1 MSTIASTNR
10 KHLLSGVLLALDEE
24 VKVEVEA
31 KIEALTWT
39 YKNKPLENKDAVGGS
54 IVDMLRSPVTRIR
67 LILMVAINF
76 FCAVVY
82 YGLSMNVVLNA
93 VAEIPAYRL
102 TAILSEK
109 FGRKPLAIGTMCFS
123 GLFCLLGS
131 LLRNVR
137 VWKLIRMLYGILG
150 IFGMAVTYNLLF
162 IYTAE
167 LFSTMVRNQLPMVA
181 QQFAM
186 CGIVGGIFAF
196 YLPKTLNQPLYD
208 TFSGLEAGFV

>member
-123 GLFCLLGS
+123 G
-131 LLRNVR
+131 
-137 VWKLIRMLYGILG
+137 

-167 LFSTMVRNQLPMVA
+167 LFSTMVRNQVR
-181 QQFAM
+181 
-186 CGIVGGIFAF
+186 
-196 YLPKTLNQPLYD
+196 
-208 TFSGLEAGFV
+208 